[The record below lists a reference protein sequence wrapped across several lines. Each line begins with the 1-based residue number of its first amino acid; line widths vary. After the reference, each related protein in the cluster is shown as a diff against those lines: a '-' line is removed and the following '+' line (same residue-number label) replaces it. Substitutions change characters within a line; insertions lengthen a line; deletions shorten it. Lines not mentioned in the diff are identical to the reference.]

1 MSSFC
6 PNIDEWL
13 FPQFE
18 HVPPAVTDLRRND
31 IFIKFFFEFTLF
43 VFLFQWFLV
52 IIHFFKSFFFNA
64 AGQVWDV
71 PMIWQLGVPGDGYW
85 STRGL
90 FSHASF
96 IQKNLLNTTLILS
109 KYSIDHIK
117 MMSQY
122 YALFGVGFSNSL
134 LKFLGTRIMFLYKL
148 ICLNNLKGLYQTFKF
163 L

>member
-52 IIHFFKSFFFNA
+52 TIHFFKSFFFNA

-96 IQKNLLNTTLILS
+96 IQKNFVKHYSDLKQILYRSYKNDESILRTLWCWVFQQF
-109 KYSIDHIK
+109 IK
-117 MMSQY
+117 IPRDTNY
-122 YALFGVGFSNSL
+122 VPL
-134 LKFLGTRIMFLYKL
+134 
-148 ICLNNLKGLYQTFKF
+148 
-163 L
+163 